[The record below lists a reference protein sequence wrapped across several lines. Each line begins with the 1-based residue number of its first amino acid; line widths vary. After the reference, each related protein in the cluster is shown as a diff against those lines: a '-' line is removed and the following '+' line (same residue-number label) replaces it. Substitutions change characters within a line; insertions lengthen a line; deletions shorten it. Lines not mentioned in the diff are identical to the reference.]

1 MDSTAWDRRYTGAEF
16 EWTTE
21 PNRFVVEQTTG
32 LTPGR
37 ALDLGTGEGRNAVWL
52 AEQGWTVSGV
62 DFSTVGLDKARR
74 LAHAR
79 DVRVDWT
86 LADVRDYQPEPSAF
100 ALVLVAYLHLPSA
113 ELPRVLD
120 RAASAVATK
129 GTLLV
134 IGHDLTNLTAGVGGP
149 PDPDVLYTPE
159 GIVAALP
166 ALRIERAERLRRP
179 LQQGEAI
186 DTLVR
191 ATRT

>member
-113 ELPRVLD
+113 ELP
-120 RAASAVATK
+120 ACST
-129 GTLLV
+129 
-134 IGHDLTNLTAGVGGP
+134 GP
-149 PDPDVLYTPE
+149 PRPWP
-159 GIVAALP
+159 P
-166 ALRIERAERLRRP
+166 RAP
-179 LQQGEAI
+179 CW
-186 DTLVR
+186 
-191 ATRT
+191 